1 MNFQRLRWMLLP
13 LVSSVMT
20 ASGMDRYVNLNNT
33 NPMPPYTDWG
43 SAAITIQ
50 DAIDIASDGDRI
62 VVTNGVYQ
70 SGGRVVYG
78 AMTNR
83 VAITRAVA
91 VQSVNGPDVTVIQG
105 YQIPS
110 TTNGDSAA
118 RCVYL
123 TNGASLSGFTL
134 SNGATRT
141 AGDSYREQSGGGI
154 YCESL
159 NAVVSNCVVVSNFA
173 NLVGGGAYGGIFN
186 NCTLS
191 QNSSFA
197 GGGGA
202 SSSTLNNC
210 VVVSNSA
217 SSGGGGTASSTVNAC
232 KLSDNSTTGNGGGAS
247 GGTLNNCV
255 LNNNSAREGGG
266 AISCTLNNCTVV
278 SNSANVGGGAHLSTL
293 NNSIAYYNA
302 GSNYISC
309 TLKYCCTIPLSSGA
323 GNITNEPGFGSLNGG
338 DFHLQ
343 STSPCINAGS
353 TSYVTNTT
361 DFDGNARIVG
371 TSVDIGAYEFQT
383 SLIPSAWLQQ
393 YGLPTDGSADFA
405 DTDGDGLNNWQ
416 EWRCHTDPTNALS
429 VLKMLAPSIS
439 NSGVAVP
446 WQSVSGVVYYLHRS
460 TDLTQQPTCVSVKSN
475 IVGQAGTTTFVDTN
489 TGGVGPLFYRV
500 GIQQ

>member
-1 MNFQRLRWMLLP
+1 MLL
-13 LVSSVMT
+13 LLISSAIT
-20 ASGMDRYVNLNNT
+20 ASGTVRYVNLNNT
-33 NPMPPYTDWG
+33 NPMSPYSDWG

-50 DAIDIASDGDRI
+50 DAIDTANDGDLI

-70 SGGRVVYG
+70 SGGQVVYG
-78 AMTNR
+78 VMTNR
-83 VAITRAVA
+83 VAITKAVA
-91 VQSVNGPDVTVIQG
+91 VQSVNGPDVTLIEG
-105 YQIPS
+105 YQLPITP
-110 TTNGDSAA
+110 NGDSAV

-141 AGDSYREQSGGGI
+141 AGDPYREQSGGGI

-159 NAVVSNCVVVSNFA
+159 NAVVSNCVVVSNSA
-173 NLVGGGAYGGIFN
+173 NFVGGGAYGGIFN

-217 SSGGGGTASSTVNAC
+217 SSGGGGTASSTVNAS

-278 SNSANVGGGAHLSTL
+278 SNSANVGGGAHISTL

-302 GSNYISC
+302 GSNYNSC

-323 GNITNEPGFGSLNGG
+323 GNITNEPGFVSLGGG
-338 DFHLQ
+338 DYHLQ
-343 STSPCINAGS
+343 STSPCINSGLN
-353 TSYVTNTT
+353 SYATNIT
-361 DFDGNARIVG
+361 DHDGNPRIVG
-371 TSVDIGAYEFQT
+371 GVVDIGAFEFQAPT
-383 SLIPSAWLQQ
+383 SIISHVWLQQ

-405 DTDGDGLNNWQ
+405 DPDHDGLNNWQ

-446 WQSVSGVVYYLHRS
+446 WQSVSGVIYYLQRS
-460 TDLTQQPTCVSVKSN
+460 TDLTQQPTFVSVKSN
-475 IVGQAGTTTFVDTN
+475 IVGQAGTTTFIDN
-489 TGGVGPLFYRV
+489 TSAGPVSYRV